1 MGKRTEEQWVL
12 ILFQK
17 LYQFEKDIKGKP
29 VDEIYNVR
37 QEQAKLLRAGY
48 KDWPDKPI
56 HQVQPKSTISK
67 AIVYSLN

>member
-48 KDWPDKPI
+48 KD
-56 HQVQPKSTISK
+56 
-67 AIVYSLN
+67 